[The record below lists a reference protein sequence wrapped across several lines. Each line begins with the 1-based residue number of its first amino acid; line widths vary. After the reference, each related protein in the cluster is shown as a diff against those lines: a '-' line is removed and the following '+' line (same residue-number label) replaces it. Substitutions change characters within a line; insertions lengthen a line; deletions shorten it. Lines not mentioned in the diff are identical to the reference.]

1 MRVLMNLLFYCSRQI
16 SEYVAFTVI
25 INYVSSKEQL
35 KKVKIACVCIHICK
49 INNYNAT

>member
-25 INYVSSKEQL
+25 INHVSSTKQL
-35 KKVKIACVCIHICK
+35 EKVKIACACIHIYK
-49 INNYNAT
+49 TNNYDAT